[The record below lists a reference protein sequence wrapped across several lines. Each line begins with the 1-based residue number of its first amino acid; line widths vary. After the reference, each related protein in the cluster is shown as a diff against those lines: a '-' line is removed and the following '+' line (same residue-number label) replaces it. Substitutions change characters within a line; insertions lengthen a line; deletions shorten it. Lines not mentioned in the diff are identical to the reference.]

1 MDEGET
7 TEKMVSFDFTNYET
21 PVTMF
26 ISLHIDCLYR
36 GSLLFTG
43 VQRTG
48 EASE

>member
-1 MDEGET
+1 MDEEET
-7 TEKMVSFDFTNYET
+7 AKKMISFDFTNYET

-43 VQRTG
+43 VQRTSG
-48 EASE
+48 ASE